1 MKESVRAVGVDAHLD
16 PRLNEMRAQRAFRDL
31 QLERPVGDA
40 IVLSDL
46 ALLLNAQDLVEIDA
60 KDRGEARARLS
71 RRDREARV
79 VGGQVDV
86 AEEGVGRL
94 DRGDPGEPEL
104 LRQPVLRRR
113 EGPLGAAAR
122 LRRERADM
130 LDPS

>member
-1 MKESVRAVGVDAHLD
+1 
-16 PRLNEMRAQRAFRDL
+16 MRAQRAFRDL

-86 AEEGVGRL
+86 ADEGVGRL
-94 DRGDPGEPEL
+94 DVGYAGELEFF
-104 LRQPVLRRR
+104 RQPVLQRR